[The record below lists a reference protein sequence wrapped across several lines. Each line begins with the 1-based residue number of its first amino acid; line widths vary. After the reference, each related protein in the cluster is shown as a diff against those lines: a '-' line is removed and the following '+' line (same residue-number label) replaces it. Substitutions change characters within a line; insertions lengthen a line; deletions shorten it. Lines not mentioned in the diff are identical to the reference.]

1 MISSNELDN
10 LDFDYNWVL
19 ERHEFKDIII
29 EFDSEF
35 QRGIKIFLNGFEL
48 SGIRDVRDLRK
59 LIELVYGK

>member
-1 MISSNELDN
+1 MISSNELDS

-35 QRGIKIFLNGFEL
+35 QSGIKICLNGFEL